1 MIKIV
6 LFFQLTTLFSLPS
19 GCNNELKWR
28 SRNNERETAFGI
40 GSKICVQIISLLSL
54 PTPSVLSAPIP
65 TTPLLSLGPPPTDT
79 TASSSSPRAPRRG
92 RAVYP
97 VVSRQLTPQTR
108 AAREFCVLCT
118 LRRVCTPT
126 DRERERKRERVAEEK
141 RRRTMK
147 RWRINRDNST
157 TPFVFE
163 GTRFAVLLA
172 DIRSQLEESG
182 IEEKEKEKE
191 RREPVRRSASTQQG
205 EGEG

>member
-40 GSKICVQIISLLSL
+40 GSKICVQIISLLFLSPLL
-54 PTPSVLSAPIP
+54 PSPSVLSAPIP

-108 AAREFCVLCT
+108 AARESCVLCT

-126 DRERERKRERVAEEK
+126 DRERKRERASGGGKKTKNDEK
-141 RRRTMK
+141 VEDK
-147 RWRINRDNST
+147 
-157 TPFVFE
+157 
-163 GTRFAVLLA
+163 
-172 DIRSQLEESG
+172 
-182 IEEKEKEKE
+182 
-191 RREPVRRSASTQQG
+191 
-205 EGEG
+205 